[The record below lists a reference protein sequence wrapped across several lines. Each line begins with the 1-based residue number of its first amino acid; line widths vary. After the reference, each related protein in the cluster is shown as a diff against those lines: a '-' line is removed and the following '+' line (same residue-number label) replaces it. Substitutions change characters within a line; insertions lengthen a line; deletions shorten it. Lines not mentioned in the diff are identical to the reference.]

1 MSENAHNSLTIRLL
15 AISKRYRLEWI
26 FRDIQHEFEPNTR
39 TAILGSN
46 GSGKSTLM
54 RVLSGHLTPS
64 RGKILFLEKNVSLEN
79 DQIWKKISF
88 AAPYID
94 LVEEFTLIEAL
105 EFHGKL
111 KPFLPTF
118 SAEKIIQLLDFQR
131 HTQKEIRFFSSGMK
145 QRLRL
150 ALAIFSDTPVL
161 LLDEPTTNLDEQGIA
176 WYQEMVEKY
185 GQNRTIIIASNDLID
200 VAFCE
205 KSVKISDFK
214 K

>member
-1 MSENAHNSLTIRLL
+1 MFENAPNSLIIKLL
-15 AISKRYRLEWI
+15 DVSKRYRLEWI
-26 FRDIQHEFEPNTR
+26 FRGIDHEFAPNTR

-64 RGKILFLEKNVSLEN
+64 RGKILFIEKNTALEN

-88 AAPYID
+88 AAPYIE
-94 LVEEFTLIEAL
+94 LVEEFTLLEAL

-118 SAEKIIQLLDFQR
+118 SIEKIIQLLDFQR

-176 WYQEMVEKY
+176 WYQAMVEQF
-185 GQNRTIIIASNDLID
+185 GQNRTVIIASNDSLD

-205 KSVKISDFK
+205 KSVQMLDFK